1 LSWKKLKLRGR
12 IMMDKYLLALDPGS
26 DKVGTAVLDYQAQE
40 KEKTIVKIDE
50 LIEHLK
56 EIFKIYQIE
65 EIIIGNGTGAE
76 KIIKMVKNNFKQSK
90 ISLVEEEFT
99 TEEAQARYL
108 QEKPMSNYEKLL
120 RKIVSWKLKKPLDD
134 YAALIIGEKYLEKLD
149 KKQ

>member
-1 LSWKKLKLRGR
+1 
-12 IMMDKYLLALDPGS
+12 MMDNYLLALDPGS

-50 LIEHLK
+50 LVDHLK
-56 EIFKIYQIE
+56 EIFKHYQIA

-76 KIIKMVKNNFKQSK
+76 NIIELLNDNFQEIKITV
-90 ISLVEEEFT
+90 VEEKFT

-108 QEKPMSNYEKLL
+108 KEKPMSNYEKLL
-120 RKIVSWKLKKPLDD
+120 RKIVSWKVKKPLDD

-149 KKQ
+149 KKD

>member
-1 LSWKKLKLRGR
+1 
-12 IMMDKYLLALDPGS
+12 MDNYLLALDPGS
-26 DKVGTAVLDYQAQE
+26 DKVGTAVLDYQARE
-40 KEKTIVKIDE
+40 KEKTIVKIDQ
-50 LIEHLK
+50 LIDHLR
-56 EIFKIYQIE
+56 EIFEHYQIA

-76 KIIKMVKNNFKQSK
+76 KIIELLNKNFQESK

-108 QEKPMSNYEKLL
+108 KEKPMSNYEKLL

-149 KKQ
+149 KNE

>member
-1 LSWKKLKLRGR
+1 
-12 IMMDKYLLALDPGS
+12 MNNYLLALDPGS

-50 LIEHLK
+50 LLDHLE
-56 EIFKIYQIE
+56 EIFKTYQIE

-76 KIIKMVKNNFKQSK
+76 EIIELLKNSLKDKK

-99 TEEAQARYL
+99 TEEAQTRYL
-108 QEKPMSNYEKLL
+108 KEKPMSNYEKLL

-149 KKQ
+149 KKP

>member
-1 LSWKKLKLRGR
+1 
-12 IMMDKYLLALDPGS
+12 MNNYLLALDPGS

-40 KEKTIVKIDE
+40 QEKTIVKIDE
-50 LIEHLK
+50 LLDHLK
-56 EIFKIYQIE
+56 EIFEIYQIE

-76 KIIKMVKNNFKQSK
+76 KIIELIKNNFKNKK

-108 QEKPMSNYEKLL
+108 KEKPMSNYEKLL
-120 RKIVSWKLKKPLDD
+120 RKVVSWKLKKPLDD

-149 KKQ
+149 KKD